1 MTGNI
6 ACISNFEEVMNHEF
20 PHHTSIIVPKQGYK
34 VDGKGIKNH
43 CKLNNL
49 KSVDYYHF
57 DSKRGFFFIE
67 FSDLLRQDVDIK
79 TAVERITR
87 SNLVPRDKKTLR
99 KYYYKLMNKE
109 LVSKYNDSFII
120 KTLMINH
127 INNIPSFFSENSSYC
142 IVVSPIDHLEN
153 HKQIEIY
160 KFLTTLEAKIMNSLP
175 IGLFTDVKVI
185 PLNRFCKI

>member
-6 ACISNFEEVMNHEF
+6 VCISTFEEVMNHEF
-20 PHHTSIIVPKQGYK
+20 PHHTSISVPKQGYK
-34 VDGKGIKNH
+34 VDGKGIKDH
-43 CKLNNL
+43 CKLNKL

-67 FSDLLRQDVDIK
+67 FSDLLRQDIDIK
-79 TAVERITR
+79 TAIERITN
-87 SNLVPRDKKTLR
+87 SNLIPRDKKTLR

-120 KTLMINH
+120 KTMMVNY
-127 INNIPSFFSENSSYC
+127 INNIPSFFEQNSSYC
-142 IVVSPIDHLEN
+142 IVVTPIDHLET
-153 HKQIEIY
+153 HEQIEIA

-175 IGLFTDVKVI
+175 TGLFTDVKVI
-185 PLNRFCKI
+185 PLNRFCKS